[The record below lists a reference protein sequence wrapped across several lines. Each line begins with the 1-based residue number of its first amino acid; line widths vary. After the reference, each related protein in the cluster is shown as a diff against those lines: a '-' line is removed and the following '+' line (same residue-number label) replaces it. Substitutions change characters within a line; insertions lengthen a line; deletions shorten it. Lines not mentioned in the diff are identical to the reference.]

1 MEILLMVIRLLRP
14 PHPLDNG
21 GKDSDPVYRAQL
33 YEVRQRGWQWRINH
47 TVLCVVMFC
56 MLMVWALTSP
66 RGLPIVGAIAWANDT
81 DAKIKAAIDP
91 VQGKLDEISR
101 QMEHIKKH
109 QDSKEFDDLRQK
121 LFETRIAQ
129 CQARSPKG
137 NNPYASKMNELQQQY
152 HALTNTWYTPDSC
165 EDL

>member
-1 MEILLMVIRLLRP
+1 MLRP

-21 GKDSDPVYRAQL
+21 GKDADPAYRAQL

-47 TVLCVVMFC
+47 TVLCIVFFC
-56 MLMVWALTSP
+56 FMIAWALLTP
-66 RGLPIVGAIAWANDT
+66 NGLPIAGAIAWANDT
-81 DAKIKAAIDP
+81 DAKIEKAVTPI
-91 VQGKLDEISR
+91 QQKLNEIVK
-101 QMEHIKKH
+101 QTEDIKKQ
-109 QDSKEFDDLRQK
+109 QDAKEFNDLRQK

-137 NNPYASKMNELQQQY
+137 NNPYAAKMNELQQQY
-152 HALTNTWYTPDSC
+152 HNLTGAWYAPDNC